1 MNDSLKK
8 VAIIGFISKGLIYV
22 VIGVLSLLAAL
33 NLGGQSSGTSTAL
46 TFLKKQPFG
55 QALLT
60 ALGVGLLCYSFW
72 MFIRSIKNPEQLKN
86 NKKGKLKR
94 IGFFI
99 TGLVYTFVAFLAFYH
114 LFNPISEN
122 PGKRYLDFLGPST
135 LSITFICV
143 GGILALQAVVLGI
156 GVFKGNLLDQFNL
169 EGPEY
174 SRYIRWMG
182 MFGFYARAFVVAIIA
197 YFFLRAGIYSGDN
210 EIKGIENAF
219 SFLDKSTIG
228 GILMIVTATGFVC
241 YGAFYILLTK
251 YRSFGE

>member
-1 MNDSLKK
+1 MKDSLKK
-8 VAIIGFISKGLIYV
+8 VATIGFISKGLIYL
-22 VIGVLSLLAAL
+22 VIGILSLLAAL
-33 NLGGQSSGTSTAL
+33 NLGGQSSGTGTAL

-72 MFIRSIKNPEQLKN
+72 MFVRSIKNPEQIEN
-86 NKKGKLKR
+86 DNKGKIKR

-122 PGKRYLDFLGPST
+122 SGKSYVDFLGPST
-135 LSITFICV
+135 FSIAFISIGV
-143 GGILALQAVVLGI
+143 ILAVQAVVLGV
-156 GVFKGNLLDQFNL
+156 GVFRGDLLDQFNL
-169 EGPEY
+169 EGKKY
-174 SRYIRWMG
+174 SQIIRGMG
-182 MFGFYARAFVVAIIA
+182 MFGYYARAFVVAIIA
-197 YFFLRAGIYSGDN
+197 YFFLRAGLYSGDN

-228 GILMIVTATGFVC
+228 GILMIITAAGFVC
-241 YGAFYILLTK
+241 YGVFYIMLTK
-251 YRSFGE
+251 YRSFGN